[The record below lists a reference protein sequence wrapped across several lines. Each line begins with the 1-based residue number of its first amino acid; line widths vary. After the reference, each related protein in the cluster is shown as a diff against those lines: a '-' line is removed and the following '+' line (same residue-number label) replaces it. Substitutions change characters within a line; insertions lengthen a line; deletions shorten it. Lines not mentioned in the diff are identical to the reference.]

1 MRLSI
6 SLTFISTMN
15 SLNTAVQ
22 SLLQCSGCPTSNQCK
37 RWAALL
43 QSQQVLNKMP
53 LQFLRTS
60 FPPKQSR
67 AQRSPLCLLWGNV
80 FGTHEQSPPPPGA
93 AQQRYWGC
101 PSPAPTRP
109 GCIGWRSKR
118 GNVPA
123 VVARGGGS
131 ALPSGFVC
139 GHEQPWHIAGCP
151 EPCSQHI
158 ALIERPTLPRPY
170 LHVCVSVARHGASS
184 LAPSWQREP
193 STARSRCP
201 LDPKPSRPGPLRAG
215 RLGLAWQ
222 QQHTSL
228 SLQPLLYP
236 QRCVSRFY
244 GGPDELCQ
252 CHRCTH
258 TLPL

>member
-1 MRLSI
+1 
-6 SLTFISTMN
+6 MN
-15 SLNTAVQ
+15 SLNTAIQ
-22 SLLQCSGCPTSNQCK
+22 PLLQCSGCPTSNQCK
-37 RWAALL
+37 RWAVLL

-60 FPPKQSR
+60 FPPQ
-67 AQRSPLCLLWGNV
+67 A
-80 FGTHEQSPPPPGA
+80 EQSPALTALPSMGQRVRHPRAVPASSRCSSA
-93 AQQRYWGC
+93 ALLGLPQPR
-101 PSPAPTRP
+101 SHPARLHRVEKEE
-109 GCIGWRSKR
+109 GD
-118 GNVPA
+118 VPA

-228 SLQPLLYP
+228 SLQPLMYP